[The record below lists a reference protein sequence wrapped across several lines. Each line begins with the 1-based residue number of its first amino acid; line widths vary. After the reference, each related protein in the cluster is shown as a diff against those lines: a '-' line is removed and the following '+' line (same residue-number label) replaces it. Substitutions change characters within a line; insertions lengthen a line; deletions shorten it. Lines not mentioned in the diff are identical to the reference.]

1 MLASWLL
8 HSRFRFSPVDFFPV
22 LQAFF
27 VILCSYGPAGSCAS
41 ITTHYPAYSS
51 MRALLDYLQLSD
63 VFQFDLRFFVCPAA
77 KLDFRPVFL
86 PFHHRKVTLC
96 HNLHSEVETRFAFY
110 TMYVIPTHISKEII
124 IRYNL
129 LYRSFCGPDYSSL
142 SAFLWLLIIFPTIFP
157 IRSSNCFIARSII
170 FVNFLNFDISSP
182 LSTQTFRLLRISLM
196 I

>member
-110 TMYVIPTHISKEII
+110 TYLHTYLKKLLSGTIYYIEAFAAQII
-124 IRYNL
+124 VVFL
-129 LYRSFCGPDYSSL
+129 LFCGS
-142 SAFLWLLIIFPTIFP
+142 
-157 IRSSNCFIARSII
+157 
-170 FVNFLNFDISSP
+170 
-182 LSTQTFRLLRISLM
+182 
-196 I
+196 